1 MASTAADSARKRHPI
16 VNKPMK
22 DAPADT
28 LRSLLDL
35 LALDRLPRT
44 GWLLAGVEPAESITD
59 HALGTALVAL
69 ALGPRVEPPLDVD
82 RAVSLAVLHDA
93 GEALLGDL
101 PRPGARLLPDGAKH
115 EAEGAAADRLLGP
128 LSDLARERHR
138 EVAERATREARFV
151 GLCDKLQMGV
161 RLVDLHRSGARGL
174 ADFRATVAELDCAEF
189 PPCDELRRAIL
200 AALDAPTPEI

>member
-16 VNKPMK
+16 VKKLEEDRPVN
-22 DAPADT
+22 T
-28 LRSLLDL
+28 LQRLLDL

-69 ALGPRVEPPLDVD
+69 ALGPRVEPALDTD

-93 GEALLGDL
+93 AEALMGDI

-115 EAEGAAADRLLGP
+115 EAEGAAAEQLLGP
-128 LSDLARERHR
+128 LSELALERHR

-174 ADFRATVAELDCAEF
+174 GAFRATLAELDCTEF